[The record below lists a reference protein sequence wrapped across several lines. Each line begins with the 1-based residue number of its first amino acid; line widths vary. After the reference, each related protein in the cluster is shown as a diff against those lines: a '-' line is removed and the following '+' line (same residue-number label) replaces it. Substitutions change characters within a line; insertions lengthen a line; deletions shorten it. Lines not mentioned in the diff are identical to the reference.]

1 MPPFTARSASQS
13 KSAPPPT
20 LVSGNVNN
28 NINLG
33 PVSGG
38 RSRAVIGIPEA
49 REFLNVKYKSNIFK
63 RVC

>member
-13 KSAPPPT
+13 KSASPPT
-20 LVSGNVNN
+20 LVSGNVCT

-38 RSRAVIGIPEA
+38 RSRAGIRIPEA
-49 REFLNVKYKSNIFK
+49 REFPNVKYKSNIY
-63 RVC
+63 